1 MYTFID
7 SNTRPSKISLNI
19 TFPLNFKVFFKKI
32 MGTIQHVVTVVQSP
46 SHVQLCDLMV
56 TWGFPVP
63 HHLPKFTQVHFHCI
77 SDAIQPSHP
86 LIPSSSA
93 LDFSQHQG
101 LFQWVVCSYRWR
113 KHLNYSFCISPSSE
127 YSGLISLRLTD
138 LTFLLSKGLSGVF
151 SSTAIQRHVFF
162 GILPSLLSS
171 SHNREALTADHWED
185 YSLDYTDLC
194 QQGNASAFQHT
205 V

>member
-1 MYTFID
+1 M
-7 SNTRPSKISLNI
+7 L
-19 TFPLNFKVFFKKI
+19 VFYLDYDYCS
-32 MGTIQHVVTVVQSP
+32 VTQLGLT
-46 SHVQLCDLMV
+46 LCDPMHCSVPGL
-56 TWGFPVP
+56 PDP
-63 HHLPKFTQVHFHCI
+63 HHLPKFAQVRVHFI
-77 SDAIQPSHP
+77 TDAIQPSHP
-86 LIPSSSA
+86 LRPSSSSA
-93 LDFSQHQG
+93 FNLFQHQG